1 MRTKTSLILPVEI
14 QRREFDAKLL
24 LACIAAENGRTSFI
38 GCQQAVKRALHR
50 LPPSIFVA
58 KGVTKLAARFHFA
71 HASRHGHAVVASD
84 EEALVYM
91 TRETHM
97 RRKVSEKAMGAAH
110 AFFAWGE
117 DNAEIWRAAPGY
129 GGQPLFVTG
138 NPRIDL
144 LRPGLQQYFHAK
156 AEALRQSHG
165 NFLLVAS
172 NFGIVRPFFPR
183 PVPEWPDDEDVV
195 PADRVGTLDDP
206 ALLAHRAYIM
216 QAFKTL
222 LPTLTRR
229 FPDLRIIVRPHPSED
244 PDHWQ
249 QAIQGCDNVSVIGEG
264 SVVPWLM
271 AAGAILHNGSTTA
284 VEGFL
289 LGRPAIAYEPIRHP
303 IYDLPLPN
311 LLSHQATCGEKVIEL
326 VETVRERPFDPTPE
340 QVALVRHFVA
350 DGDGSLAA
358 ERIVTALD
366 ELTESGVV
374 ETRRAAQ
381 PRFHRLR
388 GDLRNVRRAPGRW
401 LRADGW
407 QGYVHHR
414 FPDLSRHEVE
424 GRVRR
429 FGKALGRFQDLSVRE
444 CGRNIFEIRSN

>member
-1 MRTKTSLILPVEI
+1 MRDKTSLILPVEI

-24 LACIAAENGRTSFI
+24 LACVAAEGGRPSFV
-38 GCQQAVKRALHR
+38 GCQQAIKRALHR
-50 LPPSIFVA
+50 MPPSIFVA
-58 KGVTKLAARFHFA
+58 KGVTSLAARFHFA
-71 HASRHGHAVVASD
+71 RARRHGHAVVAWD

-91 TRETHM
+91 TRETHL
-97 RRKVSEKAMGAAH
+97 RRKVSAQAMGAAR
-110 AFFAWGE
+110 AFFAWGN
-117 DNAEIWRAAPGY
+117 DNAEIWRDAPGY

-144 LRPGLQQYFHAK
+144 LHPSLQPYFQIQA
-156 AEALRQSHG
+156 ATLRQRHG
-165 NFLLVAS
+165 NFLLMTS

-183 PVPEWPDDEDVV
+183 VLPEWPDDEDVV
-195 PADRVGTLDDP
+195 PANRVGTLDDP

-216 QAFKTL
+216 QTFKTL
-222 LPTLTRR
+222 LPTLARR

-249 QAIQGCDNVSVIGEG
+249 QAIQGCDNARVIGEG

-289 LGRPAIAYEPIRHP
+289 LGRPTIAYEPIHHP

-311 LLSHQATCGEKVIEL
+311 LLSRRATCSDEVVEL
-326 VETVRERPFDPTPE
+326 VEEARERPFDPTAQQLE
-340 QVALVRHFVA
+340 LVRHFVVDSA
-350 DGDGSLAA
+350 GSLAA
-358 ERIVTALD
+358 ERIASALD
-366 ELTESGVV
+366 DLAENDALRTG
-374 ETRRAAQ
+374 RIAQ
-381 PRFHRLR
+381 PRFRRMR
-388 GDLRNVRRAPGRW
+388 GTLRNARRAPGRW

-407 QGYVHHR
+407 QGYVRHR

-429 FGKALGRFQDLSVRE
+429 FGQALGRFQDLSVHAR
-444 CGRNIFEIRSN
+444 GRNIFEIRRN